1 MLLTTLIIL
10 TLIVIIYFVR
20 TRSSSENDQPTYAET
35 RFEIIGNTLT
45 QCSEAIEEATT
56 REEQL
61 EIAYKVLSLC
71 DETEELDE
79 HLLDADI
86 RQIRDDARVKI
97 RKFYILVRDKNLA
110 GEFVDLSDTP
120 DKPDKTDNI
129 IYWPK

>member
-1 MLLTTLIIL
+1 MLSTILIIL
-10 TLIVIIYFVR
+10 AIILLIYFAR

-45 QCSEAIEEATT
+45 QCSEAMDDATT

-61 EIAYKVLSLC
+61 EIAYKVLTLC

-86 RQIRDDARVKI
+86 RRIRDDARVKI

>member
-1 MLLTTLIIL
+1 MLSTILIIL
-10 TLIVIIYFVR
+10 AIILLIYFAR

-45 QCSEAIEEATT
+45 QCSEAMDDATT

-61 EIAYKVLSLC
+61 EISYKVLLLC

-79 HLLDADI
+79 HLFDADV
-86 RQIRDDARVKI
+86 RRIRDEAREKI

-110 GEFVDLSDTP
+110 GEFVDLSDSP

>member
-1 MLLTTLIIL
+1 MLYTTLIIL
-10 TLIVIIYFVR
+10 TLIAIIYFAR
-20 TRSSSENDQPTYAET
+20 TRSSSGNTQPTYAET

-45 QCSEAIEEATT
+45 KCSEAIEDATT

-61 EIAYKVLSLC
+61 EIAYQVLSLC
-71 DETEELDE
+71 DEIEELDE

-86 RQIRDDARVKI
+86 RRTRDDARVKI

>member
-1 MLLTTLIIL
+1 MLPTTLIIL
-10 TLIVIIYFVR
+10 TLIAIIYFAR
-20 TRSSSENDQPTYAET
+20 TRSSSENTQPTYAET
-35 RFEIIGNTLT
+35 RLEIIGNTLT
-45 QCSEAIEEATT
+45 KCSNAIEDATT

-61 EIAYKVLSLC
+61 EIAYQVLSLC

-86 RQIRDDARVKI
+86 RRTRDDARVKI

-120 DKPDKTDNI
+120 DKPDKIDNI

>member
-1 MLLTTLIIL
+1 MLPTILIIL
-10 TLIVIIYFVR
+10 AIIILIYFTR
-20 TRSSSENDQPTYAET
+20 TRSASENNQVTYAET
-35 RFEIIGNTLT
+35 RLKIIGNTLT
-45 QCSEAIEEATT
+45 QCSDAMEDATT

-61 EIAYKVLSLC
+61 EIAYQVLSLC

-86 RQIRDDARVKI
+86 RRTRDEAREKI

-110 GEFVDLSDTP
+110 GEFVDLSDNL

>member
-1 MLLTTLIIL
+1 MLSTILIIL
-10 TLIVIIYFVR
+10 AIILLIYFAR

-35 RFEIIGNTLT
+35 RLEIIGDILT
-45 QCSEAIEEATT
+45 QCSDAMEDATT

-61 EIAYKVLSLC
+61 EISYKVLLLC

-79 HLLDADI
+79 HLFDADV
-86 RQIRDDARVKI
+86 RRIRDEAREKI

-110 GEFVDLSDTP
+110 GEFVDLSDSP

>member
-1 MLLTTLIIL
+1 MFLTTLIIL
-10 TLIVIIYFVR
+10 TLIVIIYFTR
-20 TRSSSENDQPTYAET
+20 TRSSFGNDQPTYAET
-35 RFEIIGNTLT
+35 RLEIIGNTLT
-45 QCSEAIEEATT
+45 QCSDAMEDATT

-86 RQIRDDARVKI
+86 RRTRDDAREKI

-110 GEFVDLSDTP
+110 GEYVDLSDE
-120 DKPDKTDNI
+120 PDKTDNI